1 MSTTVLAFAEQRNNA
16 FKKSA
21 YEVVSTGKKIAG
33 DLNVDLVAVTV
44 GNNVESIAGLL
55 GGYGATR
62 VVTADHPRL
71 ASYSVTAYSKVLAE
85 IAKQENASVVLMP
98 ASAMGKELAPRLAVK
113 LDAGVAVDC
122 TALKVENGD
131 VIATRP
137 VYAGKALVDVR
148 VRSAIK
154 IFTLRP
160 NVFSAGAGNGA
171 TASVVKID
179 IVLNDDDFSSV
190 VRDVATSSGRPDVTE
205 ADVIVSGGRGMKGPE
220 HFHFL
225 EELAGILDGAVGA
238 SRAVVDAGW
247 RSHDDQVGQ
256 TGKVV
261 SPSLYIA
268 CGISG
273 AIQHLAG
280 MSSSKYIVAV
290 NKDKDAPIFQI
301 ADYGIVGDVF
311 EVLPA
316 LTQELKKFL
325 GK

>member
-1 MSTTVLAFAEQRNNA
+1 M
-16 FKKSA
+16 
-21 YEVVSTGKKIAG
+21 
-33 DLNVDLVAVTV
+33 
-44 GNNVESIAGLL
+44 L